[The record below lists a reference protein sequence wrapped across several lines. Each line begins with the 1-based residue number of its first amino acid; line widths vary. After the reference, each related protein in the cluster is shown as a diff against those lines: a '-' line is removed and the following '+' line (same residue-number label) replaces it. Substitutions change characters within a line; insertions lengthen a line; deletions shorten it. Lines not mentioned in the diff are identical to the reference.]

1 MVRGERL
8 TLLEELIAFVGNVEK
23 RLGFRG
29 RVVWMCKGDGGGGF
43 EGAELFARGSG
54 GGAALFAVS
63 RGVGG
68 HCECF

>member
-1 MVRGERL
+1 MVWSEGL
-8 TLLEELIAFVGNVEK
+8 TLLEKLVPFVGNVEE

-43 EGAELFARGSG
+43 EGAELFAGGSG

-63 RGVGG
+63 RGVA
-68 HCECF
+68 